1 MEQER
6 QERQEITDNL
16 KKSLE
21 EMLTLE
27 RRNRIDSV
35 LSHRTRNITVVL
47 DRVYHEHNISA
58 VLRSADAFGIQKV
71 HLIGKGFSSQRGI
84 SLGTERWIEV
94 EEHADPKELVA
105 RLKRESFKLVSLVP
119 PLAKDQ
125 LGTSK
130 LEKEPVPVLSLPFD
144 QKLAFV
150 FGSEGE
156 GISEEL
162 YLNCDIPAY
171 IPMFGFV
178 ESLNV
183 SVACALTLYSAFIA
197 KGEFE
202 QRAKTLS
209 EDEKSSLRWDWIKKS
224 VVNSELVI
232 SELQKRAE
240 R

>member
-1 MEQER
+1 MEKAVTE
-6 QERQEITDNL
+6 DL
-16 KKSLE
+16 KNSLE
-21 EMLTLE
+21 AMLTAE
-27 RRNRIDSV
+27 RINRIDTV
-35 LSHRTRNITVVL
+35 LAHRTRNITVVL

-58 VLRSADAFGIQKV
+58 VLRSADAFGIQRV

-84 SLGTERWIEV
+84 SLGTERWVEV
-94 EEHADPKELVA
+94 EQREEAKELVDK
-105 RLKRESFKLVSLVP
+105 LKGESFKLVSLVP

-125 LGTSK
+125 MGTNRI
-130 LEKEPVPVLSLPFD
+130 EKEPVPVLSLPFD

-156 GISEEL
+156 GISEDL

-202 QRAKTLS
+202 QKAKTLTA
-209 EDEKSSLRWDWIKKS
+209 EEKSDLRWDWIKKS
-224 VVNSELVI
+224 VANSDIVI
-232 SELQKRAE
+232 SELQKREQA
-240 R
+240 

>member
-1 MEQER
+1 MEKAV
-6 QERQEITDNL
+6 RQEIKL
-16 KKSLE
+16 SLE
-21 EMLTLE
+21 EMLSEE
-27 RRNRIDSV
+27 RISRIDNV
-35 LSHRTRNITVVL
+35 LAHRTRNITVVL

-84 SLGTERWIEV
+84 SLGTERWVEV
-94 EEHADPKELVA
+94 EEHEEAKELVDK
-105 RLKRESFKLVSLVP
+105 LKGEAFKLVSLVP
-119 PLAKDQ
+119 PLAKNQ
-125 LGTSK
+125 MGTNK
-130 LEKEPVPVLSLPFD
+130 IGKVPVPVLSLPFD

-156 GISEEL
+156 GISEDL

-183 SVACALTLYSAFIA
+183 SVACALTLYSAFIV

-202 QRAKTLS
+202 QKAKTLS
-209 EDEKSSLRWDWIKKS
+209 AEEKCDLRWDWIKKS
-224 VVNSELVI
+224 VTNSDLVI
-232 SELQKRAE
+232 SELRKRE
-240 R
+240 ET